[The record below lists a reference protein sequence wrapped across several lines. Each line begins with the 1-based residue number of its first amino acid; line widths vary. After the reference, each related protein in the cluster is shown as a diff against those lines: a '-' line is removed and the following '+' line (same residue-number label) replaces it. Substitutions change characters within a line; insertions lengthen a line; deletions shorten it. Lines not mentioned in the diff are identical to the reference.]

1 MNEIQTLKEN
11 LEQAKHL
18 LDKVYY
24 YAIDHGDKELES
36 LMSCADS
43 CIIEALDK
51 ILFLE

>member
-1 MNEIQTLKEN
+1 MNEIQSLKEN
-11 LEQAKHL
+11 LEQAKAL

-43 CIIEALDK
+43 CIGESLDK
-51 ILFLE
+51 LMFTE